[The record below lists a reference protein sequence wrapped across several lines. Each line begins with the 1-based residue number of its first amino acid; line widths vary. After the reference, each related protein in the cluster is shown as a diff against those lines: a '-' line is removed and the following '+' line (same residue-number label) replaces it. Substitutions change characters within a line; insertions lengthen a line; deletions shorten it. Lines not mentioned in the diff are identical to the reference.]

1 MKLLSFLDII
11 NIYAGMNRTTAV
23 EKLDVL
29 VGTLLCNIVA
39 EVAVGD
45 KENLSADWAFETL
58 TNSRRASVSLS

>member
-1 MKLLSFLDII
+1 MNKNECVRMKLLSFLNII

-45 KENLSADWAFETL
+45 KENVLIVKIVYYF
-58 TNSRRASVSLS
+58 NSR